1 MKEPP
6 PDVAAVYADFPAAPR
21 RALLALREVILRT
34 AAALPEVGE
43 LTETLKWGEPSY
55 LPKANRVGTTV
66 RIAWKEKTPDQVAMF
81 VHCQTNLIDTFR
93 TRFPELR
100 YEGNRAVVFDVV
112 GPLPEEVVAEC
123 VEMALTYHLAKRR
136 RAS

>member
-1 MKEPP
+1 MNPP
-6 PDVAAVYADFPAAPR
+6 PDVAAAFAAFPDASR
-21 RALLALREVILRT
+21 QQLLALRDLILET

-43 LTETLKWGEPSY
+43 IEETLKWGEPSY

-66 RIAWKEKTPDQVAMF
+66 RIAWKEKTPDQVAMY
-81 VHCQTNLIDTFR
+81 VHCQTNLVDTFR

-100 YEGNRAVVFDVV
+100 CDGNRAVLFDV
-112 GPLPEEVVAEC
+112 GAPLPVDALAAC
-123 VEMALTYHLAKRR
+123 VEMALTYHLTKRR